1 MADDFQY
8 DLLQRGFHSDAH
20 DLALLRASVLFD
32 LEERLLSQG
41 EAGAK
46 QRQKLPQL
54 SDAERARV
62 QQITADAQL
71 PREIR
76 DELMYDRTQ
85 LTSEYAK
92 RYANVQKLPSQKALV
107 DRVISAVD
115 AESPLCAFVDAP
127 GGTGK

>member
-71 PREIR
+71 PREIV
-76 DELMYDRTQ
+76 M
-85 LTSEYAK
+85 S
-92 RYANVQKLPSQKALV
+92 
-107 DRVISAVD
+107 
-115 AESPLCAFVDAP
+115 
-127 GGTGK
+127 